1 MSRSSTISS
10 KKQDQVRFSQ
20 DRVTTVEKFY
30 GLFCDTLGS
39 VIRKSARLRDKG
51 DLFAQHLKAYA
62 EIEQIN
68 TSTKL
73 NLVTF
78 AQNFSAVQDYRNA
91 EVQRLE
97 EKVLKPLILYGKI
110 CKNIKGSVRKSQNAT
125 KREDKQ
131 LEKLEKLQQKVP
143 QANSADIAKAQL
155 DLQKIRQDG
164 GNSKEQ
170 LISEMD
176 KFEKDKLTDLK
187 SILSEYVKIEM
198 MFHARALKYLS
209 ECYQAAQRIDTDA
222 DMDLFRA
229 RLLDVTGLTPNQTMT
244 SIPSLGQSQTPYGF
258 NYALFSTSTSQPT
271 YLPQRPGVQGVDD
284 EEDEDDDD
292 DDDDDDDFDVTDDD
306 DDDLDS

>member
-1 MSRSSTISS
+1 
-10 KKQDQVRFSQ
+10 
-20 DRVTTVEKFY
+20 
-30 GLFCDTLGS
+30 
-39 VIRKSARLRDKG
+39 
-51 DLFAQHLKAYA
+51 
-62 EIEQIN
+62 
-68 TSTKL
+68 
-73 NLVTF
+73 
-78 AQNFSAVQDYRNA
+78 
-91 EVQRLE
+91 
-97 EKVLKPLILYGKI
+97 
-110 CKNIKGSVRKSQNAT
+110 
-125 KREDKQ
+125 
-131 LEKLEKLQQKVP
+131 
-143 QANSADIAKAQL
+143 AQL

-271 YLPQRPGVQGVDD
+271 YLPQRPGVQGVSS
-284 EEDEDDDD
+284 
-292 DDDDDDDFDVTDDD
+292 FLCTSVTFI
-306 DDDLDS
+306 LFFLRVPGSNTACCHLYHLPGFSLG